1 GGDAD
6 KPPAARDVARKDRL
20 TPTIQARIDALHDG
34 AAFRLKDLMG
44 DDWAAIDNKVGLEA
58 VFARYVARGGRFVRV
73 APDPGNIA
81 ENNLYRRTA

>member
-1 GGDAD
+1 MTQ
-6 KPPAARDVARKDRL
+6 PAKHALVAL
-20 TPTIQARIDALHDG
+20 TPLLQARIDAREEG

-44 DDWAAIDNKVGLEA
+44 DDWAAIDNKAGLEA
-58 VFARYVARGGRFVRV
+58 IFARYVARGGRFVRV